1 MNAKQYWE
9 SAQRT
14 CVTLG
19 DMVVDPQTAALLRR
33 VQALLRGPVQAK
45 TAKEAYDLASL
56 ARDALTQGDK
66 EDAKALLDRLHSMLD
81 TAPAVGNKAL
91 LDRLHSMLDTA
102 PAVGNKTADPAK
114 TPGTEKQTKSAA
126 EKKAAQE
133 QNQSA
138 SETINPRKSVTRR
151 MLMPIFNKL
160 RSALGGEKGKQAAQR
175 ALYTEEHENKERE
188 IAEIEGKLDALL
200 KERDELRMK
209 LGDIVQKARGLDK
222 SSFEYTRMRH
232 DATLLKP
239 KLDAIDGSISTLMKR
254 TEDLAKIS
262 ASYQS
267 VLLSMQN
274 TIDEHAMVRTSV
286 LVDQAAE
293 QIDLAADQD
302 RELHKMASK
311 TAEVHQRILNQAQED
326 EPNFFDELVSGTD
339 KTDEEDDPFDQMVA
353 EANKKAEAETSAND
367 TVMPEKPAGITED
380 PLEL

>member
-81 TAPAVGNKAL
+81 TAPAVGNK
-91 LDRLHSMLDTA
+91 TA
-102 PAVGNKTADPAK
+102 VPAK
-114 TPGTEKQTKSAA
+114 TPGAEKQTKFTA

-133 QNQSA
+133 QDQSA

-222 SSFEYTRMRH
+222 SSFEYTRLKH

-353 EANKKAEAETSAND
+353 EANKKAEVETSAND
-367 TVMPEKPAGITED
+367 TVIPEKPAGITED